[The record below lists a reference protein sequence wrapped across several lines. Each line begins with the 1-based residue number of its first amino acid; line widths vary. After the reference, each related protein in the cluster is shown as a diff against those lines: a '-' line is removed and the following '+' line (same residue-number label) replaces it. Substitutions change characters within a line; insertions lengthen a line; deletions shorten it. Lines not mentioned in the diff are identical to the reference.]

1 MATNATAHVF
11 YGVQLSEERAL
22 ELFGD
27 MDREDMRTLEDL
39 YYNDSE
45 VEEATGLDFHVFH
58 DDEYS
63 DFLGAYLG
71 RELGS
76 TKEIS
81 DGSDS
86 CTFDFD
92 EKIKA
97 EVKKK
102 LKKLDIKESIE
113 LYLFTAAS

>member
-22 ELFGD
+22 ELFGEYAK
-27 MDREDMRTLEDL
+27 EDMRTLDDL
-39 YYNDSE
+39 EGSE
-45 VEEATGLDFHVFH
+45 KVQATGLDLHVFS

-76 TKEIS
+76 TGEIA
-81 DGSDS
+81 DGSDF
-86 CTFDFD
+86 TAMEFNADLA
-92 EKIKA
+92 A
-97 EVKKK
+97 EVKNK
-102 LKKLDIKESIE
+102 LAKLEIIE
-113 LYLFTAAS
+113 PAKLYLFTHAD

>member
-27 MDREDMRTLEDL
+27 YSSENMRTLDDL
-39 YYNDSE
+39 EYSDK
-45 VEEATGLDFHVFH
+45 VEATGLDFHVFSDAEH
-58 DDEYS
+58 S

-76 TKEIS
+76 TKEIAE
-81 DGSDS
+81 GSDS
-86 CTFDFD
+86 TVLDFN
-92 EKIKA
+92 A
-97 EVKKK
+97 EVAADVKNK
-102 LKKLDIKESIE
+102 LAKIVEITE
-113 LYLFTAAS
+113 PVQLYLFTDAD

>member
-1 MATNATAHVF
+1 MATNATAYVF
-11 YGVQLSEERAL
+11 YGVKLSENKAL

-27 MDREDMRTLEDL
+27 MDREDMQTLKDL

-58 DDEYS
+58 SDEYS
-63 DFLGAYLG
+63 NFLGAYLG

-81 DGSDS
+81 DGSDHKLMR
-86 CTFDFD
+86 FDA
-92 EKIKA
+92 KTMT
-97 EVKKK
+97 EVNAK
-102 LKKLDIKESIE
+102 LAKLHITEPVE
-113 LYLFTAAS
+113 LYLFTDAS